1 LLDLKTVRSGNRGL
15 SSEMTNAAERADVLI
30 CDAETDNDL
39 RAIAEAT
46 VALGPGTVW
55 AGSAGLAYYL
65 PKTTDSVRTEP
76 ISLQRRF
83 DAGPTL
89 FVIGTP
95 AAVSQKQAE
104 VLISS
109 SAEIALLISTG
120 DLLAG
125 EPKWR
130 QHCPELRE
138 ALSAGHDVVVTLA
151 AKDGTE
157 NMQATSL
164 CSALA
169 RLVAPYAADV
179 GALVATGGATARAVL
194 QAWGINSLRLLQEI
208 EPGVPFSVT
217 EHWNRDLP
225 VITKAGGFG
234 NPQTLLHCRTFLRN
248 LERASTTP
256 CQQEKL

>member
-1 LLDLKTVRSGNRGL
+1 
-15 SSEMTNAAERADVLI
+15 
-30 CDAETDNDL
+30 
-39 RAIAEAT
+39 
-46 VALGPGTVW
+46 VW

-95 AAVSQKQAE
+95 TAVSQKQAE

-109 SAEIALLISTG
+109 SDAIAIQIPLCH
-120 DLLAG
+120 LLAG
-125 EPKWR
+125 ESKWR
-130 QHCPELRE
+130 QYHLELRQ
-138 ALSAGHDVVVTLA
+138 ALSTGHDVVVTLA

-164 CSALA
+164 CSVLA